1 MKKTT
6 PLLVISLLV
15 LGGYACDSQPAA
27 KAPAPAVQ
35 SPSPTAKAPA
45 PVAQAPT
52 LTAKTAAD
60 NTEKNVRD
68 RSGATLTPGDQSES
82 EADIA
87 LTQQIRQAVVA
98 DASLSTNAHNVKII
112 TTNGVVTLRGPVN
125 SLQEKANI
133 DAKAQQIAGATKVKN
148 ELEIVAN

>member
-1 MKKTT
+1 MNKPT
-6 PLLVISLLV
+6 LLLSISLLV

-35 SPSPTAKAPA
+35 APSPKAKAPA
-45 PVAQAPT
+45 PVAQAPSP
-52 LTAKTAAD
+52 TAPTAAD

-68 RSGATLTPGDQSES
+68 RSGATLTPGDQSTT
-82 EADIA
+82 EADLA

-112 TTNGVVTLRGPVN
+112 TMNGVVTLRGPV
-125 SLQEKANI
+125 SSVQEKANI

-148 ELEIVAN
+148 ELEIAAQ